1 MAFTDSSTDEAVS
14 GFSDTLEQLLG
25 LMGSISELEEAKA
38 EAASTKQ
45 HQKIDGLLKEE
56 QALILKLR
64 GLEQLRMKQA
74 GALGWQGLTFRQILE
89 RADGRQKKL
98 LSPLFDKMNA
108 QLRRLTDSKD
118 SADRILWLRLKELE
132 EALAGAPQPRLHDSY
147 G

>member
-74 GALGWQGLTFRQILE
+74 GALGWQGLTSVRFSRELT
-89 RADGRQKKL
+89 AGRR
-98 LSPLFDKMNA
+98 SFCPLC
-108 QLRRLTDSKD
+108 LIR
-118 SADRILWLRLKELE
+118 
-132 EALAGAPQPRLHDSY
+132 
-147 G
+147 